1 MNLQSPA
8 LFVRRPHRRSASRRL
23 VEAVAGCYRGVELLE
38 PRTLLSGTLSYSVPD
53 SGNHGLM
60 LSLVQVNSTPTV
72 QITDNGAI
80 VAQQALSSTSSV
92 AVTGGTGFD
101 TLTIDFGGGVP
112 VPNGGVSFSGG
123 GATNSLSLINGSF
136 SAETY
141 TAGGAGSGSLAL
153 DGSTVAFSGI
163 GKVTDLVSAAT
174 LVFTATDS
182 QQQINLVNGPVVN
195 GQQTAELNGGATPAF
210 APFDFADKSQVTVVA
225 GAGDDTVL
233 MDNSTAAAGM
243 SSMMLDTWSGADTV
257 DVWATPAGTS
267 TEINSTASFADN
279 ADEVTV
285 GNAGSVQGILGS
297 LDVSDDTFFDDLVID
312 DSADAI
318 GRTINFSRSAV
329 SGLAP
334 ATITFN
340 ASDIGTLTVNGGT
353 GANVFNVLSTV
364 PGSVNNLNTGV
375 GSDTV
380 NVQSVLGGSTLNVSG
395 QAGAD
400 HVNVFYSVFDSSQ
413 GSLAGFSTILGPI
426 NVSNASGATT
436 LTLDTTAESSAQTVT
451 IGASSA
457 TIATTVPQGNASS
470 TVGFTLGTG
479 GMLVVKT
486 GAGADTFNVTPSGT
500 ILALDGGNPT
510 TSPGDVLNVN
520 LSAVTNPMLGG
531 SSVSGFDHAY
541 TFGNAATINFTHM
554 ESWTAVPLSG
564 ADLSLSFT
572 GPAQVNE
579 NGTFS
584 CTFTVTNKGPG
595 DAANVVL
602 TDVLPT
608 GLTFK
613 SASLGS
619 ASVSNGTL
627 TLKLGTVANGATVTG
642 TLTFAVGEE
651 GSTLTNSPSVSSS
664 TSDPVS
670 SNNSQSLTTTV
681 VDPAVVATGGF
692 TFSLVEHTA
701 SGKLTVATFVDP
713 AGAEP
718 LADYSATINWGD
730 GSSSNGSL
738 SKQSNGTF
746 VVSGNHTY
754 SVPGNYAVSVTLNHD
769 SAPSVIVADHANVAD
784 PPLTMTASAPLS
796 SVENTRTDF
805 TLATFTD
812 PTPDGLGKYL
822 ATVNWGDGTSS
833 NATVSHGATPNTFV
847 VTASHKFVEE
857 GSYLVTVSVA
867 HGIAPTVSTTLQAT
881 VSDPNVIAMG
891 GLMLTDARNSTQAL
905 TLAYFVDPA
914 GHEDPT
920 VPGVYV
926 VSINWGDG
934 SVSKG
939 TVTYRGNE
947 VFAVTGSH
955 PYKNSGKFNV
965 TVSIVHEGLP
975 AVVVTDAVKVTGS
988 GVSSNVLSSLSNK
1001 KVKSKH

>member
-8 LFVRRPHRRSASRRL
+8 LLVRRPHRRLASRRL
-23 VEAVAGCYRGVELLE
+23 VEAVAGCYRWIELLE

-53 SGNHGLM
+53 NGNHGLM
-60 LSLVQVNSTPTV
+60 LSLVQVNATPTV
-72 QITDNGAI
+72 QITDNGAV

-92 AVTGGTGFD
+92 VVTGGTGFD
-101 TLTIDFGGGVP
+101 TLTIDFSGGVP
-112 VPNGGVSFSGG
+112 VPAGGVSFNGG

-136 SAETY
+136 SSETD
-141 TAGGAGSGSLAL
+141 TASGTGSGSLAL
-153 DGSTVAFSGI
+153 DGSAIAFSGI

-174 LVFTATDS
+174 LVFTATDT

-195 GQQTAELNGGATPAF
+195 GQQTAELNGGASPAF

-225 GAGDDTVL
+225 GAGDDTIL
-233 MDNSTAAAGM
+233 LDNSTAPAGM

-257 DVWATPAGTS
+257 SVWATPAGIS
-267 TEINSTASFADN
+267 TAINSTASFADGS
-279 ADEVTV
+279 DEITV

-297 LDVSDDTFFDDLVID
+297 LDVADDTFFDDLVID
-312 DSADAI
+312 DSADAV
-318 GRTINFSRSAV
+318 GRTVNFSRSAV

-340 ASDIGTLTVNGGT
+340 ASDIGTITVNGGT
-353 GANVFNVLSTV
+353 GGNVFNVLSTV
-364 PGSVNNLNTGV
+364 PGSVNNINSGLGN
-375 GSDTV
+375 DTV
-380 NVQSVLGGSTLNVSG
+380 SVQSVLGGSTLNVSG
-395 QAGAD
+395 QGGAD
-400 HVNVFYSVFDSSQ
+400 QVNVFYNVFDSSQ
-413 GSLAGFSTILGPI
+413 GSLAGFSTILGPV
-426 NVSNASGATT
+426 NVNNASGATT

-457 TIATTVPQGNASS
+457 TLVTSVPKGTASS
-470 TVGFTLGTG
+470 TVGFALGS

-500 ILALDGGNPT
+500 TLALDGGDPT
-510 TSPGDVLNVN
+510 TSPGDVLNVS

-564 ADLSLSFT
+564 ADLSLSLS

-584 CTFTVTNKGPG
+584 CTFSVTNKGPG

-602 TDVLPT
+602 TDVLPA

-613 SASLGS
+613 SASVGS

-627 TLKLGTVANGATVTG
+627 ILNLGTVANGATVTG
-642 TLTFAVGEE
+642 TLSFVVGEE
-651 GSTLTNSPSVSSS
+651 GSALTNSLSVSSS

-701 SGKLTVATFVDP
+701 SGKRTVATFVDP
-713 AGAEP
+713 AGPEL

-730 GSSSNGSL
+730 GSTSNGSIAKET
-738 SKQSNGTF
+738 SGTF
-746 VVSGNHTY
+746 VVSGGHTY
-754 SVPGNYAVSVTLNHD
+754 SVPGNYSVSVTLNHD
-769 SAPSVIVADHANVAD
+769 SATSVTVVDHANVAD
-784 PPLTMTASAPLS
+784 PALTITASGPLS

-812 PTPDGLGKYL
+812 PTPDGLGKYV

-833 NATVSHGATPNTFV
+833 NATVSHGATPGTFV

-857 GSYLVTVSVA
+857 GSYVVTVSVA
-867 HGIAPTVSTTLQAT
+867 QGIAPTVTTSLNAM

-891 GLMLTDARNSTQAL
+891 GLSLSAARNSTQPL

-934 SVSKG
+934 SVSSG
-939 TVTYRGNE
+939 TVTYKGGE
-947 VFAVTGSH
+947 VFAATGSH
-955 PYKNSGKFNV
+955 PYKNAGKFNV
-965 TVSIVHEGLP
+965 TVSIVHEGLS

-988 GVSSNVLSSLSNK
+988 NVSSNVLSSFSHK